1 MFDDR
6 FLMELGY
13 AMFRIT
19 GKQFHSRSDLVRAY
33 SALLLEANNQYSDV
47 TDAMDFERV
56 SVEFQHESGIRLG
69 HYDNGK
75 SKAERHFHVATIQRH
90 MPRLNEQ
97 QLAELVGEAIEMA
110 RAQEIHLLEGS
121 DYTKAKGAIIKEL
134 ADRLLGRFADTTVRN
149 TLRKEI
155 DKFSNSQ
162 RSRAHSNKPVVVRQV
177 R

>member
-1 MFDDR
+1 
-6 FLMELGY
+6 
-13 AMFRIT
+13 
-19 GKQFHSRSDLVRAY
+19 
-33 SALLLEANNQYSDV
+33 
-47 TDAMDFERV
+47 MDFEHV
-56 SVEFQHESGIRLG
+56 STEFQHESNLKLG
-69 HYDNGK
+69 
-75 SKAERHFHVATIQRH
+75 KAKVLKHFHVATVQRH

-155 DKFSNSQ
+155 DKFVSS
-162 RSRAHSNKPVVVRQV
+162 RSDTKISGKTVVKRSDERYKLAQLKPI
-177 R
+177 